1 MDKEIRNK
9 IKKMVQNARKELQKE
24 IGELLEGVFGL
35 HKDGT
40 IEDIS
45 RLPQIQNDQNAIKAR
60 EGFAYFIEREITA
73 GSRKPDAVNRLILGL
88 TFTHL
93 NRLVALKLMERRKVI
108 RETVSRGSKSNGF
121 VHYMVDVL
129 KKTDLSQIEDIDIAY
144 QGYILYQCR
153 EVAEEIKVLFD
164 PEDLSSFVFPR
175 PRALK
180 AVLEVINNPE
190 IDTIWDFD
198 ETIGWFY
205 QYFTPKEIREQAR
218 AESSAPRNSWELAF
232 RNQFYTPRYVVQ
244 FLADNTLGRMWY
256 EMMQGNTRLSAY
268 CEYMVKHKNEVFL
281 QKDEK
286 PSAQTENFQVP
297 FREKKD
303 PRLLKILDPACGS
316 GHFLL
321 YIFDLMMIMYMEAYG
336 DKDLGIALQ
345 KDYPDKDAFKREIPR
360 LILENNLYGIDIDL
374 RAIQIAALALWL
386 RAQRE
391 WIKIRRED
399 RPRVRNAH
407 LVCAEP
413 MPGNQK
419 LFEDFISTLKPALLG
434 DLVRNVWEKMKLAG
448 EAGSLLQ
455 IEQELR
461 TAIHDAKRKWKSL
474 PRAVQLTLFGKPEP
488 RQLSFALSEIKDEA
502 FFKEAEEKVFSA
514 LRDYAEKVRAENH
527 GYGRRLFAKE
537 SIRGFQFIEVLQNRF
552 DVVLMNPPFG
562 AASLPSKEYIDKTYP
577 RTKNDVYAAF
587 VERMLQLLHDKGFI
601 GIISSRTGF
610 FLSCFT
616 KWREEILMKESS
628 LHAVADFG
636 FGVLEAMVETAAY
649 TVEKTPATGRKAIF
663 FRLLKDDSDAKSEK
677 LLEAIQN
684 AESDKRFDVQ
694 LDSFPLVPNTPFSY
708 WVSDRIRNKFKEFPP
723 FEGNGGTVKQGLATA
738 DDFRFVRANWE
749 VKPTDI
755 NAITWADW
763 LNVKD
768 GNIPE
773 QQNVFVEQTTN
784 KRWANFAK
792 GGEYSPYYSD
802 IHLVVNF
809 KFKGK
814 ELCLFAGSVI
824 RNPDYYFRAGLTYI
838 ARTQKTFCA
847 KPLFAGSI
855 FSHVGPAIF
864 VRSPKK
870 HCLVLNSSAFEFFMQ
885 LLNSRGLGE
894 TGASKAYEV
903 GHVQKMPFIDINEL
917 QPSLIDLIIT
927 FYESDFIVDE
937 TTHIFSLPSL
947 FQIYSRFYINKI
959 VDLNNQFDKEKL
971 NKMLETHHLQKN
983 IDHIVY
989 NLYSIHP
996 DDCKMIEQEL
1006 KCVTDTQD
1014 EVENESDEDQTEEE
1028 SVSEGIV
1035 DRVQN
1040 LLMWC
1045 IGLVFGRWDVRMA
1058 LDKSLIP
1065 KLADPFDPLPVC
1077 PPGMLL
1083 SPDGYPATSG
1093 RIVSE
1098 AWLKRRVNVLDV
1110 PTDVPN
1116 PTIAGND
1123 YPIQIDWDG
1132 ILVDDEGHSD
1142 DIVKKVHE
1150 VLTLIY
1156 GEHTDERE
1164 REILDILDMK
1174 SFHDYFR
1181 QPKRFFDFHIKRYS
1195 KSRRKAP
1202 IYWFLQTKKKN
1213 YGIWLYYH
1221 RLDHDTLFKVLRNY
1235 VEPKL
1240 NLISSQI
1247 LEVSQKVAN
1256 TDGRDKRIHE
1266 KELEKLEELRQEITE
1281 FKEELEKVAK
1291 MGYDPNF
1298 DDGVILN
1305 MAPLHAVIPWNE
1317 PAKCWKDLES
1327 GKYDWAHI
1335 AMKYWTERVKAKCK
1349 KDKSLAIAHGC
1360 E

>member
-1 MDKEIRNK
+1 VDKEIRNK
-9 IKKMVQNARKELQKE
+9 IKKMVQDARKALLKE
-24 IGELLEGVFGL
+24 IGELLEGAFGL

-45 RLPQIQNDQNAIKAR
+45 RLPQIKDDQNVIKAR
-60 EGFAYFIEREITA
+60 EGFAYVIERETVA
-73 GSRKPDAVNRLILGL
+73 GSKRHEAVERLILGL

-121 VHYMVDVL
+121 VHYVVDVL
-129 KKTDLSQIEDIDIAY
+129 KKTDLSQLDDIDIAY
-144 QGYILYQCR
+144 QDYILYQCR

-164 PEDLSSFVFPR
+164 QEDLSSYVFPR

-180 AVLEVINNPE
+180 AVLEIINNPE
-190 IDTIWDFD
+190 IDNIWDFD
-198 ETIGWFY
+198 ETIGWIY

-244 FLADNTLGRMWY
+244 FLTDNTLGRMWY
-256 EMMQGNTRLSAY
+256 EIMQGNTRLSEY
-268 CEYMVKHKNEVFL
+268 CEYMVKPRNEVFL
-281 QKDEK
+281 QRDEK
-286 PSAQTENFQVP
+286 PAAQADSFQVP

-321 YIFDLMMIMYMEAYG
+321 YVFNLLMIIYREAYD

-345 KDYPDKDAFKREIPR
+345 KDYPDKDAFEREIPR

-391 WIKIRRED
+391 WVKIRRED

-407 LVCAEP
+407 FICAEP

-419 LFEDFISTLKPALLG
+419 LFEDFVSTLKPALLG

-461 TAIHDAKRKWKSL
+461 AAIQEAKRKWEGPLK
-474 PRAVQLTLFGKPEP
+474 PVQVPLFGKSEP
-488 RQLSFALSEIKDEA
+488 RQLSLSLSEIKDED

-514 LRDYAEKVRAENH
+514 LRDYAEKVKAENH
-527 GYGRRLFAKE
+527 GYSRRLFAEE
-537 SIRGFQFIEVLQNRF
+537 SIRGFQFVEVLQNRF

-562 AASLPSKEYIDKTYP
+562 AASLPSRGYIDKTYP

-587 VERMLQLLHDKGFI
+587 VERILQLLHDKGFI

-610 FLSCFT
+610 FLSSFT

-649 TVEKTPATGRKAIF
+649 TVEKTPATGRKAVF
-663 FRLLKDDSDAKSEK
+663 FRVLKDDIDAKGEK

-684 AESDKRFDVQ
+684 AESEKRFDVQ
-694 LDSFPLVPNTPFSY
+694 LDSFSLVPNTPFSY
-708 WVSDRIRNKFKEFPP
+708 WVSDRTRNKFKEFPP
-723 FEGNGGTVKQGLATA
+723 FEGHGGTVKQGLATA
-738 DDFRFVRANWE
+738 DDFRFVRVNWE

-763 LNVKD
+763 LSVKD

-802 IHLVVNF
+802 IHLVVNW
-809 KFKGK
+809 KDEGREIKNLISANGRI
-814 ELCLFAGSVI
+814 AS
-824 RNPDYYFRAGLTYI
+824 RPQNMDYYFRAGLTY
-838 ARTQKTFCA
+838 TSYTN
-847 KPLFAGSI
+847 LGFAPKILPSGCVFSHAGNSI
-855 FSHVGPAIF
+855 FLSK
-864 VRSPKK
+864 PKD
-870 HCLVLNSSAFEFFMQ
+870 LMNTIGLFNSKRLEYFLRIMTD
-885 LLNSRGLGE
+885 RR
-894 TGASKAYEV
+894 KWEV
-903 GHVQKMPFIDINEL
+903 GYVQNLPYPQFSISLKDLSIKTVNIKVALYSNNEITHVFNI
-917 QPSLIDLIIT
+917 PSLNKC
-927 FYESDFIVDE
+927 
-937 TTHIFSLPSL
+937 L
-947 FQIYSRFYINKI
+947 FNSIS
-959 VDLNNQFDKEKL
+959 EAS
-971 NKMLETHHLQKN
+971 KN
-983 IDHIVY
+983 IDNEALLKDTENGQLQSKIDNIVY
-989 NLYSIHP
+989 NLYNIDP
-996 DDCKMIEQEL
+996 KDRLIIEKEL
-1006 KCVTDTQD
+1006 AQSKEEQIKTS
-1014 EVENESDEDQTEEE
+1014 EYAEEE
-1028 SVSEGIV
+1028 LDEISISENIS
-1035 DRVQN
+1035 QIIEN

-1045 IGLVFGRWDVRMA
+1045 IGVVFGRWDVRMA

-1077 PPGMLL
+1077 SPGMLL
-1083 SPDGYPATSG
+1083 SPDGYPATLGS
-1093 RIVSE
+1093 IVSE

-1116 PTIAGND
+1116 PTIADKD
-1123 YPIQIDWDG
+1123 YPIQVDWDG

-1150 VLTLIY
+1150 VLVLIY
-1156 GEHTDERE
+1156 GEHADERE
-1164 REILDILDMK
+1164 REILEILDVK
-1174 SFHDYFR
+1174 SLRDYFR

-1202 IYWFLQTKKKN
+1202 IYWLLQTKKKN

-1221 RLDHDTLFKVLRNY
+1221 KLDNDTLFKILRNY
-1235 VEPKL
+1235 IEPKL

-1247 LEVSQKVAN
+1247 LEVSQKVLN
-1256 TDGRDKRIHE
+1256 TDGRDKLTYE

-1305 MAPLHAVIPWNE
+1305 MAPLHTVIPWNE
-1317 PAKCWKDLES
+1317 PAKYWKDLES
-1327 GKYDWAHI
+1327 GKYDWARI
-1335 AMKYWTERVKAKCK
+1335 AMKYWPERVKAKCK
-1349 KDKSLAIAHGC
+1349 KDKSLAIAHGY

>member
-9 IKKMVQNARKELQKE
+9 IKKMVQDARKELQKE

-45 RLPQIQNDQNAIKAR
+45 RLPQIQSDQNAIKAR
-60 EGFAYFIEREITA
+60 EGFAYFVERETAA
-73 GSRKPDAVNRLILGL
+73 GSRKPDAVERLILGL

-121 VHYMVDVL
+121 AHYVVDVL
-129 KKTDLSQIEDIDIAY
+129 KKTDLSQLEDTDIAY
-144 QGYILYQCR
+144 QDYLLYQCR

-164 PEDLSSFVFPR
+164 PEDLSSYVFPR

-180 AVLEVINNPE
+180 AVLEIINNPE
-190 IDTIWDFD
+190 INNIWDFD

-244 FLADNTLGRMWY
+244 FLADNTLGRTWY
-256 EMMQGNTRLSAY
+256 EMMQRNTGLSET
-268 CEYMVKHKNEVFL
+268 CEYMVKPRNEVFL

-286 PSAQTENFQVP
+286 PSAQTDSFYVP

-321 YIFDLMMIMYMEAYG
+321 YVFNLLMIIYREAYG
-336 DKDLGIALQ
+336 DKDLGMALQ
-345 KDYPDKDAFKREIPR
+345 KDYPDKEAFEREIPR

-391 WIKIRRED
+391 WMTIRRED

-461 TAIHDAKRKWKSL
+461 SAIHDAKQKWKSL
-474 PRAVQLTLFGKPEP
+474 PRPVQLTLFGKSEP

-514 LRDYAEKVRAENH
+514 LRDYAEKVKSENH
-527 GYGRRLFAKE
+527 GYGRRLFAEE

-610 FLSCFT
+610 FLSSFT
-616 KWREEILMKESS
+616 KWREEILMKKSS

-663 FRLLKDDSDAKSEK
+663 FRLLKDDVDAKGEK
-677 LLEAIQN
+677 LLEVIQN
-684 AESDKRFDVQ
+684 AESEKRFDVQ
-694 LDSFPLVPNTPFSY
+694 LDSFSLLPNTPFSY
-708 WVSDRIRNKFKEFPP
+708 WVSDRIRNKFKELPA
-723 FEGNGGTVKQGLATA
+723 FEGNGGEIRVGLQTG

-755 NAITWADW
+755 NAITWTDW

-768 GNIPE
+768 GNTSK
-773 QQNVFVEQTTN
+773 QQTVFAEQTTN

-792 GGEYSPYYSD
+792 GGEYSPYYAD
-802 IHLVVNF
+802 IHLVVNWL
-809 KFKGK
+809 KNGK
-814 ELCLFAGSVI
+814 ELISSQGAYI
-824 RNPDYYFRAGLTYI
+824 RNSDYYFRAGLTFPRR
-838 ARTQKTFCA
+838 AQRFRTAPVPC
-847 KPLFAGSI
+847 GCI
-855 FSHVGPAIF
+855 FSHAGQVAF
-864 VRSPKK
+864 VYNYN
-870 HCLVLNSSAFEFFMQ
+870 CLLMFFSLFGSSAFEFLGKCSTGSF
-885 LLNSRGLGE
+885 RG
-894 TGASKAYEV
+894 SQFEV
-903 GHVQKMPFIDINEL
+903 G
-917 QPSLIDLIIT
+917 II
-927 FYESDFIVDE
+927 
-937 TTHIFSLPSL
+937 
-947 FQIYSRFYINKI
+947 
-959 VDLNNQFDKEKL
+959 
-971 NKMLETHHLQKN
+971 KN
-983 IDHIVY
+983 IPIPDHISSNSKQTENIGRNCT
-989 NLYSIHP
+989 NLVKQISSNNEVNRVFSIP
-996 DDCKMIEQEL
+996 SILEMAICSISESSSRMDFESIENNMNLNQWQKEINDNSFDLYGINTDDRQMIEQEL
-1006 KCVTDTQD
+1006 EHAANTQN
-1014 EVENESDEDQTEEE
+1014 EAENESDEDGSEEE
-1028 SVSEGIV
+1028 PISENIA

-1045 IGLVFGRWDVRMA
+1045 IGVVFGRWDVRMA

-1077 PPGMLL
+1077 SPGMLL

-1098 AWLKRRVNVLDV
+1098 SWLKRRVNVLDV

-1116 PTIAGND
+1116 PTIADKD
-1123 YPIQIDWDG
+1123 YPIQVDWDG
-1132 ILVDDEGHSD
+1132 ILVDDDGHSD
-1142 DIVKKVHE
+1142 DIIKKVHE

-1164 REILDILDMK
+1164 REILEILDIK
-1174 SFHDYFR
+1174 SLRDYFR
-1181 QPKRFFDFHIKRYS
+1181 QPKRLFDFHIKRYS

-1202 IYWFLQTKKKN
+1202 IYWLLQTKQKN

-1247 LEVSQKVAN
+1247 LESSLKGVN

-1305 MAPLHAVIPWNE
+1305 MAPLHVVIPWNE
-1317 PAKCWKDLES
+1317 PAKYWKDLES

-1335 AMKYWTERVKAKCK
+1335 AMKYWPERVKAKCK